1 VVAGTVGFVY
11 TAVALFPVDIPIYQI
26 VVLSSMVW
34 SIYTIDRMLD
44 MYRNP
49 QVSTTRHLFQYAF
62 RKIIWVVLLGLF
74 VVNLLLI
81 AINKPLKLIGGGMVV
96 GAFML
101 GYLLMKQSLSFRK
114 KSFLLKE
121 ILIALGYAMGI
132 MLLPFSNSNTWPVE
146 WSLLMGYIFLI
157 ALINV
162 FVIGSFEKDEDL
174 LLGEKSLVHCIS
186 FEWVL
191 RWCML
196 FSIIALAL
204 AGMLFAHHP
213 LTLALIALPVLLLLP
228 LFFRE
233 KFIRQNQYR
242 LWEDGMLML
251 PIPVLIFD
259 SFL

>member
-1 VVAGTVGFVY
+1 
-11 TAVALFPVDIPIYQI
+11 
-26 VVLSSMVW
+26 
-34 SIYTIDRMLD
+34 MLD
-44 MYRNP
+44 TFKNP
-49 QVSTTRHLFQYAF
+49 QVSTTRHQFQYIN
-62 RKIIWVVLLGLF
+62 RKVSLVVLF
-74 VVNLLLI
+74 VLVAVNLLLI
-81 AINKPLKLIGGGMVV
+81 LIHKPLKLIVGGMLVS
-96 GAFML
+96 AFML

-213 LTLALIALPVLLLLP
+213 VTLALTALPILLLLP

-233 KFIRQNQYR
+233 KFARHNHYR
-242 LWEDGMLML
+242 LWEDGMLLL
-251 PIPVLIFD
+251 PVPVLIFD